1 MRFTSRILCGTFI
14 ALCWT
19 GLAHADPSDTNQ
31 RLEPS
36 VLRAVMDM
44 QLDSAFE
51 GVITQSNRQA
61 INMLAGPSSMD
72 CTSSAVAAGI
82 ETCVVTTVSAVN
94 AVTAVHAVTAVNAIP
109 AALAEH

>member
-61 INMLAGPSSMD
+61 INGLAGPSSMD
-72 CTSSAVAAGI
+72 CTNSVVATSI
-82 ETCVVTTVSAVN
+82 ETCVVTTVGVVN
-94 AVTAVHAVTAVNAIP
+94 AMP
-109 AALAEH
+109 AALAQH